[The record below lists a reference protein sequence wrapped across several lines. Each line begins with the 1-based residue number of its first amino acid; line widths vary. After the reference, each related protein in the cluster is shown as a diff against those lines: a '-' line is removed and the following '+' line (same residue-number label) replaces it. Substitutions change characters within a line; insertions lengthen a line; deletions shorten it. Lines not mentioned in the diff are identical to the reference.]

1 MLWFEGF
8 VLSGGKHSSTTNP
21 LRILFLLKFNNNNK
35 TELNMKRITVFFS
48 MVLFLLI
55 SACGVN
61 EADYH
66 KALSQIDSLKNV
78 IGKYEER
85 FATLQDSISLLKF
98 PADQRYNQIVK
109 LVKEERFDEARV
121 AIADLE
127 KVFPKSKEAELTAG
141 QLSTIEKREAEIKVE
156 EERIKA
162 LGFKVFKDQATVN
175 FGNKTCSFSGFTY
188 GRTFS
193 FDYVSDVDE
202 YYYRTADKG
211 STYILANMSMTTK
224 ESYASTPSIAVYKI
238 VDGSLNRIAGFQE
251 EYASWSTYGAYIGN
265 YSETSHDFSKVNTVR
280 WKIAAE
286 ISNEESKLPLI
297 ILTSKD
303 ETPLDSTLS
312 LNDVREKCEAIK
324 ILNRNKI

>member
-1 MLWFEGF
+1 
-8 VLSGGKHSSTTNP
+8 
-21 LRILFLLKFNNNNK
+21 
-35 TELNMKRITVFFS
+35 MKRITVLLS
-48 MVLFLLI
+48 MASVLLI

-78 IGKYEER
+78 IGKYEEKC
-85 FATLQDSISLLKF
+85 TVLQDSISLLKF

-121 AIADLE
+121 AIADLK
-127 KVFPKSKEAELTAG
+127 KVFPKSREAELTAG
-141 QLSTIEKREAEIKVE
+141 QISAIEKREAEIKAE

-162 LGFKVFKDQATVN
+162 LGFKVFKDQATVK
-175 FGNKTCSFSGFTY
+175 FDKKTCSFSGFTY
-188 GRTFS
+188 GRTFT

-211 STYILANMSMTTK
+211 NTYILANMSMTTK

-238 VDGSLNRIAGFQE
+238 VDGSLNRIASFQE
-251 EYASWSTYGAYIGN
+251 EYASWATYGAYIGN

-303 ETPLDSTLS
+303 GTYPDSTLS
-312 LNDVREKCEAIK
+312 LNDVREKCEVIK